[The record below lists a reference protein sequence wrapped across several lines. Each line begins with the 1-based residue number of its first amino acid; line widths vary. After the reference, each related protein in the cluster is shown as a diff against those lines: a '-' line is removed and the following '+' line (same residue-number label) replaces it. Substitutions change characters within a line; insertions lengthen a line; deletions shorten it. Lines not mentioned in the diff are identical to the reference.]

1 MPSNHRCASLRSIGK
16 LPLNIIEL
24 VIDTNLMDFARG
36 ARGKESGKAITAS
49 NVYLA
54 RLCRVS
60 SAWQALAQP
69 KLYNTLRFNNS
80 KQGKRLLRRIV
91 ENPVAAGLV
100 KCIRIIG
107 YNEMTASDILRICSI
122 SISSVGTL
130 HVSQQTYC
138 EAKVASRITYGVPLP
153 LPYLTHLTYECG
165 PCTHLAQLL
174 SHLPHLTHL
183 KIRRTHCESAHNR
196 TAMPHLLAQVTD
208 FDTMLPIFVPEFGL
222 LPDFEPPACR
232 LQHLDSPGICG
243 DSMHLAWLMQS
254 SAESLRSATLDHFIV
269 GFSTL
274 VHVLANVQVI
284 SLLVDLSSGYSY
296 SLPSEPAPDLCA
308 GLQELPALDEIHIFP
323 RHLSDSDVWP
333 VSQILA
339 ICDTLTHKKITI
351 HHEAYADLMSAV
363 A

>member
-80 KQGKRLLRRIV
+80 KQGKRLLVRATSQFFDAWDCDVLRRYRSQRRIV

-308 GLQELPALDEIHIFP
+308 GLQELPALDE
-323 RHLSDSDVWP
+323 
-333 VSQILA
+333 VSN
-339 ICDTLTHKKITI
+339 
-351 HHEAYADLMSAV
+351 YARD
-363 A
+363 